1 MADKVNPQILDSI
14 TQSQGATITQSVIKT
29 SGAGKAYQ
37 AVAQSMAIAVQDAAD
52 YVRNIGT
59 ITNTAIGVALAE
71 MLATGETAP
80 YETVIKDA
88 SAAMTQATSNFLTL
102 GQNAG
107 SVLENFPSG

>member
-1 MADKVNPQILDSI
+1 MPDKVNSQIMDSV
-14 TQSQGATITQSVIKT
+14 TQGQGATMTQAVVKT

-37 AVAQSMAIAVQDAAD
+37 SVSQSMAIAVQDAAD
-52 YVRNIGT
+52 NVRNVGT

-71 MLATGETAP
+71 MLATQDTKP
-80 YETVIKDA
+80 YETVIKSA
-88 SAAMTQATSNFLTL
+88 SEAMTQATSNFLTI

>member
-1 MADKVNPQILDSI
+1 MPDKVNPQILDSI
-14 TQSQGATITQSVIKT
+14 TQGQGATMTQAVVKT

-52 YVRNIGT
+52 YMRNIGT

-71 MLATGETAP
+71 MLATQQTEP
-80 YETVIKDA
+80 YETVIQDA
-88 SAAMTQATSNFLTL
+88 TKAMTEATSNFLTI